1 MNLILIGMM
10 GGGKTTIG
18 RKLANRLG
26 YHFLDMDEQIESD
39 QNCSI
44 SEIFSHQGE
53 EYFRHLET
61 KLLNRLLLAQN
72 TVIATGGGVV
82 VSEGNFDV
90 MKRIG
95 TIIYIKTSIEDIKL
109 RLKSTLHR
117 PLLQTANPE
126 ERIHMLLLQRA
137 PLYEQA
143 DQIVETKDFSPQYIS
158 SLIIQNL

>member
-53 EYFRHLET
+53 EHFRHLET
-61 KLLNRLLLAQN
+61 ELLNRLLLAQN

-109 RLKSTLHR
+109 RLKSTLQR